1 MNDIV
6 YLGSIYGK
14 FKQGYD
20 GSVYSAEGILPTML
34 TNSISNNQVGCLA
47 NQITSTRNNPN
58 RYRVYLT
65 DGIAP
70 TLDCAQG
77 GGRNPYIIVEE
88 EDDEQERMDR
98 S

>member
-1 MNDIV
+1 MKAE
-6 YLGSIYGK
+6 IY
-14 FKQGYD
+14 
-20 GSVYSAEGILPTML
+20 
-34 TNSISNNQVGCLA
+34 QVGCLA

-65 DGIAP
+65 DGIAL

-88 EDDEQERMDR
+88 EDDEQGRMEK

>member
-34 TNSISNNQVGCLA
+34 TNSISNNKMYVL
-47 NQITSTRNNPN
+47 
-58 RYRVYLT
+58 
-65 DGIAP
+65 
-70 TLDCAQG
+70 
-77 GGRNPYIIVEE
+77 VEE
-88 EDDEQERMDR
+88 EENESRDISSGVFSQSDNLNKK
-98 S
+98 